1 MKKNLVLTGMM
12 GVGKSTVGKNLAQ
25 KLSYNFVDIDRT
37 IETRE
42 GSTINLI
49 FKNKSESYFR
59 KLENEI
65 SLEKLK
71 KKNTVVS
78 LGGGAFLNKS
88 IRREVKNTSVSFW
101 LDVDVSELIKRLKKT
116 KKRPLLYNKN
126 LNVTVNKIYLERKK
140 TYSEADYRIKCN
152 FLDPDE
158 IVDKILKLYEKSG
171 N

>member
-1 MKKNLVLTGMM
+1 MM

-71 KKNTVVS
+71 EKNTVIS

-152 FLDPDE
+152 FLGPDK
-158 IVDKILKLYEKSG
+158 IVDKILKLYEKSR

>member
-1 MKKNLVLTGMM
+1 MM

-37 IETRE
+37 IESRE

-88 IRREVKNTSVSFW
+88 IRREIKNTSVSFW

-152 FLDPDE
+152 FLGPDK

>member
-25 KLSYNFVDIDRT
+25 KLSYNFVDIDRI
-37 IETRE
+37 IESRE

-88 IRREVKNTSVSFW
+88 IRREVKSTSVSFW
-101 LDVDVSELIKRLKKT
+101 LDVDVAVLIKRLKKT

-126 LNVTVNKIYLERKK
+126 LNVTVNKIYLERKL
-140 TYSEADYRIKCN
+140 SLIH
-152 FLDPDE
+152 
-158 IVDKILKLYEKSG
+158 I
-171 N
+171 

>member
-1 MKKNLVLTGMM
+1 MM

-37 IETRE
+37 IESRE
-42 GSTINLI
+42 GSSINLI

-71 KKNTVVS
+71 KKNTVIS

-88 IRREVKNTSVSFW
+88 IRREIKNTSVSFW

-152 FLDPDE
+152 FLGPDK

>member
-1 MKKNLVLTGMM
+1 MM

-37 IETRE
+37 IESRE
-42 GSTINLI
+42 GSTINVI

-71 KKNTVVS
+71 KKNTVIS

-88 IRREVKNTSVSFW
+88 IRREIKNTSVSFW

-140 TYSEADYRIKCN
+140 TYSEADFRIKCN
-152 FLDPDE
+152 FLGPDK
-158 IVDKILKLYEKSG
+158 ILDKILKLYEKSG

>member
-37 IETRE
+37 IESRE
-42 GSTINLI
+42 GSTINVI

-71 KKNTVVS
+71 KKNTVIS

-88 IRREVKNTSVSFW
+88 IRREIKNTSVSFW

-140 TYSEADYRIKCN
+140 TYSEADFRIKCN
-152 FLDPDE
+152 FLGPDK

>member
-1 MKKNLVLTGMM
+1 MM

-37 IETRE
+37 IESRE

-71 KKNTVVS
+71 KKNSVIS
-78 LGGGAFLNKS
+78 LGGGAFLSNS

-152 FLDPDE
+152 FLGPDK